1 MAFAQRV
8 QMSNMAWRMKVKLPV
23 FKVTQR
29 SLSGLVSRNIPR
41 GKNTTSS
48 SCGDDTS
55 DPLVEAGTCEG
66 DPFVSSSFIP
76 MEPTLQSSG
85 DSVGQNVSLYAVKQR
100 ASTAAWAQIRL
111 VLLNTA
117 VESSAMPRNQSCI
130 MCPEAAVGVCS
141 VLRVFI
147 TAMSALVKHILQ
159 SIYFTLEKCGR

>member
-1 MAFAQRV
+1 MALCP
-8 QMSNMAWRMKVKLPV
+8 W
-23 FKVTQR
+23 
-29 SLSGLVSRNIPR
+29 NIPR

-66 DPFVSSSFIP
+66 DPFVSSSFMP

-100 ASTAAWAQIRL
+100 ASTAAWAQIRS
-111 VLLNTA
+111 VLLNTV
-117 VESSAMPRNQSCI
+117 VESSAMPSNQSCI
-130 MCPEAAVGVCS
+130 MCPEAAVYRCVR
-141 VLRVFI
+141 LFN
-147 TAMSALVKHILQ
+147 TATSALVKHILQ